1 MSDGQATQEFEYPD
15 NYPGLSGEM
24 ANQIVLDI
32 GNGVAPEESS
42 LTYGRVELAFRDDV
56 ENAFAA
62 ARNRNPHAILDI
74 RE

>member
-15 NYPGLSGEM
+15 NYPGLSGDI

-32 GNGVAPEESS
+32 GNGVAPEDSS
-42 LTYGRVELAFRDDV
+42 LEYGLVELAFREDV
-56 ENAFAA
+56 ERAFAA
-62 ARNRNPHAILDI
+62 ARDQNPQVVLDV